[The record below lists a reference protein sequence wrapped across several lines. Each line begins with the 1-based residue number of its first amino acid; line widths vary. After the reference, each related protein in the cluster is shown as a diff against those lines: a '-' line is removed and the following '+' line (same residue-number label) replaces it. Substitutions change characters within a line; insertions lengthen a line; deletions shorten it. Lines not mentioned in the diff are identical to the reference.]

1 MKSYSD
7 MTVKELV
14 DYSFMLRDLCNL
26 ERDESY
32 KLLLNKI
39 TEELNISDKIVL
51 NLSKETY
58 NTSDDFK
65 NNKYSITDYIG

>member
-26 ERDESY
+26 EKVESY

-58 NTSDDFK
+58 NTSEDFK